1 MEKRTNHGKRP
12 SEQLQKLHFFIE
24 TRDRKEPPD
33 SPPTPRSSS
42 LLQPTSKHLLQ
53 VFAQKWPSR
62 WSSWI
67 IAAGHWSWWDS
78 YFNVACILVWG
89 SCLWGTEQWH
99 ADGMVWWSL
108 ALRIYCLL
116 RNVNSA
122 PGWFALIFMVT
133 VALFSENG
141 LHWTLA

>member
-89 SCLWGTEQWH
+89 SCLWGTEQWLDPP
-99 ADGMVWWSL
+99 AGRGLGAVRQKLPLSSTYSQWFQRSFNASYFKQQFW
-108 ALRIYCLL
+108 RG
-116 RNVNSA
+116 NS
-122 PGWFALIFMVT
+122 
-133 VALFSENG
+133 N
-141 LHWTLA
+141 LH